1 MGSILAAGDR
11 FGDGSVVSRNAWLLK
26 CIHWLLQVVLEGLS
40 ATLCVAAAPVGAIGR
55 CDRSEERL
63 PRSLRA
69 ERCAAVCILTCLR
82 GCMGLTWQSSPS
94 FMAQELT

>member
-40 ATLCVAAAPVGAIGR
+40 AN
-55 CDRSEERL
+55 
-63 PRSLRA
+63 
-69 ERCAAVCILTCLR
+69 AVC
-82 GCMGLTWQSSPS
+82 GCSSCWCRR
-94 FMAQELT
+94 AL